1 MQNPFSGGRRPD
13 SRIGL
18 RPRMLMMLFVLTA
31 AGFTPFLRANL
42 VTEPLVWRETSLERG
57 LNRVKDQFLDDSIWR
72 DREYVGG
79 IFQHADGSFGFSYG
93 RGHSGQDQVRFR
105 VQVHAGTEIVGFW
118 HTHGAHGPGRTLF
131 SPVDAE
137 LVRQTGLP
145 FYLITPAGEIRVLRP
160 KHLRQQR
167 ARGAIFGRTGRL
179 PPGAHPGERVTGT
192 GGSPAGM

>member
-1 MQNPFSGGRRPD
+1 MQTQPNGGRPPD
-13 SRIGL
+13 SRICL
-18 RPRMLMMLFVLTA
+18 RPRTLMMLLALTV
-31 AGFTPFLRANL
+31 GFTPFLQANVL
-42 VTEPLVWRETSLERG
+42 TEPLAWRETSLELG
-57 LNRVKDQFLDDSIWR
+57 LNRIKDNYLDDSIWR

-79 IFQHADGSFGFSYG
+79 IFRHTDGSFGFSYG

-118 HTHGAHGPGRTLF
+118 HTHGAHGPGRALF

-160 KHLRQQR
+160 THLRQQR
-167 ARGAIFGRTGRL
+167 APGAIFGRTARL
-179 PPGAHPGERVTGT
+179 PRGAYPGEPVAGVR
-192 GGSPAGM
+192 GSPAGM